1 MFAYLALGAILGAA
15 IGILVDALI
24 VKLAHRKPHEQA
36 RPLAVPGRRIVLGCI
51 PHVAMPPGRQREIAR
66 NENADASLR

>member
-24 VKLAHRKPHEQA
+24 VKLAHRKP
-36 RPLAVPGRRIVLGCI
+36 
-51 PHVAMPPGRQREIAR
+51 
-66 NENADASLR
+66 